1 MKKLLFTAFVCL
13 TNYAHAQSYTDSI
26 RIHRQHYKEEF
37 ITEERSP
44 LKGNDTAFLLFYAPD
59 VRYRT
64 LASVQLT
71 PDAKPFEM
79 PTHSGKTKTFRQY
92 GLLTFSIH
100 DTVLTLQIFQ
110 NMGLLKDPKYKD
122 HLFIPF
128 TDGTTY
134 TETYGGGRYIDLSVN
149 DINNGKIVLDF
160 NKCYNPY
167 CAYAGGFNCPI
178 PPVENRL
185 PVAIKAGEKLYGKAV
200 KE

>member
-1 MKKLLFTAFVCL
+1 
-13 TNYAHAQSYTDSI
+13 
-26 RIHRQHYKEEF
+26 
-37 ITEERSP
+37 
-44 LKGNDTAFLLFYAPD
+44 
-59 VRYRT
+59 
-64 LASVQLT
+64 
-71 PDAKPFEM
+71 
-79 PTHSGKTKTFRQY
+79 
-92 GLLTFSIH
+92 
-100 DTVLTLQIFQ
+100 
-110 NMGLLKDPKYKD
+110 LLKDPKYKD

-149 DINNGKIVLDF
+149 DIKNGKIELDF